1 MIIILWYDF
10 YLPNLVG
17 RTQMPFK
24 NSKEQPNQGI
34 SAQVPGLMYINRE
47 IGWIWFNRHV
57 LDEAL
62 SERHPLLE
70 RVKFLS
76 IFANNLDEF
85 FMIRVSGLQRQVAS
99 GVLEAPP
106 DGMSPVEQ
114 LAAIHDMLAPLLA
127 AQSRCWESD
136 LVPSLKAEGIEIVP
150 VSSLRD
156 EDYSM
161 MREYY
166 EREIF
171 PVLTPL
177 AFDKSHPF
185 PFISNLS
192 LNLAIMVRDPSKKE
206 ELFARIKVPA
216 DLFSRLIRIPVQNQV
231 KKRGK
236 VRDKFVFI
244 EDLIASCL
252 DRLFPGME
260 VIAAYPF
267 RVTRDAD
274 FEIEEDEASD
284 LLTAVE
290 ESVDLRRIGSPVRVE
305 VSSAMPANIC
315 EMLSNKLGISR
326 DMFYRVEHPVGMSD
340 LMQLYG
346 LDRPDL
352 KDVPF
357 VPSVPPVLDGD
368 ADIFSEIRKRD
379 IHLFHPYDSFSPV
392 VSFLKQ
398 AAKDPDVL
406 AIKMTLYRVGPNSPV
421 VDALMEA
428 RDNGKVVAAMIE
440 LKARFD
446 EENNIG
452 WARALERAGV
462 HVVYGISGL
471 KVHSKVC
478 MVVRKEKEGIAYYV
492 HLGTGNYNASTSR
505 IYTDLGL
512 FTRNPHIGA
521 DVADFFNALTGY
533 SRVHSYRSLLVAP
546 VTIRKGLFERI
557 EREIDQHRN
566 HGGGHIV
573 FKINALVDRDSIDIL
588 YRASQAGV
596 KVELQVRGIC
606 CLRPGIPGLSENITV
621 SSIVGRFLEHPR
633 IFYFRN
639 NGEEEV
645 YLGSADLMPRN
656 LDRRVEVIFPV
667 NDPVIR
673 RSIIDTILKAYLK
686 DTANTYLLNPDGSY
700 ARKDPLPGE
709 TPCNAQAWLIM
720 HRGTWH
726 ENAKKPARKK

>member
-1 MIIILWYDF
+1 MEIDRMSPRNRKDASIQKTPARLEES
-10 YLPNLVG
+10 
-17 RTQMPFK
+17 R
-24 NSKEQPNQGI
+24 
-34 SAQVPGLMYINRE
+34 YINRE

-57 LDEAL
+57 LDEV
-62 SERHPLLE
+62 SDNRHPLLE

-85 FMIRVSGLQRQVAS
+85 FMIRVSGLQRQVES

-106 DGMSPVEQ
+106 DGMSPMEQ
-114 LAAIHDMLAPLLA
+114 LSEIHALLAPLLS
-127 AQSRCWESD
+127 AQCRYWECD
-136 LVPSLKAEGIEIVP
+136 LVPALKAEGIEILP
-150 VSSLRD
+150 FSALSDEERLR
-156 EDYSM
+156 

-166 EREIF
+166 ELEIF

-192 LNLAIMVRDPSKKE
+192 LNLAIVVRDPSRKE
-206 ELFARIKVPA
+206 ELFARIKVPT
-216 DLFSRLIRIPVQNQV
+216 DLFPRLVRIPELQTDR
-231 KKRGK
+231 KRGK
-236 VRDKFVFI
+236 QAEKYVFL
-244 EDLIASCL
+244 EDLVAACL

-260 VIAAYPF
+260 IVAAYPF

-284 LLTAVE
+284 LLTAIE
-290 ESVDLRRIGSPVRVE
+290 ESVELRRIGSPVRIE
-305 VSSAMPANIC
+305 VSSAMPAGIC
-315 EMLSNKLGISR
+315 EMLSVKLGISM
-326 DMFYRVEHPVGMSD
+326 DMFYQVEPPVGMAD

-346 LDRPDL
+346 LDRPGL
-352 KDVPF
+352 KDLSF
-357 VPSVPPVLDGD
+357 VSSIPSSLEGD
-368 ADIFSEIRKRD
+368 ADMFAQIRKGD
-379 IHLFHPYDSFSPV
+379 ILLFHPYDSFSPV

-428 RDNGKVVAAMIE
+428 RNNGKDVAAMIE

-462 HVVYGISGL
+462 HVVYGLSGL

-478 MVVRKEKEGIAYYV
+478 MVVRKEKEGITRYV

-512 FTRNPHIGA
+512 FTRDHVICA
-521 DVADFFNALTGY
+521 DVADLFNALTGY

-546 VTIRKGLFERI
+546 VSIRKGLFQRI
-557 EREIDQHRN
+557 EREIEIHRKN
-566 HGGGHIV
+566 GGGHII
-573 FKINALVDRDSIDIL
+573 FKINALVDRDCIDIL
-588 YRASQAGV
+588 YRASEAGV
-596 KVELQVRGIC
+596 RVDLQVRGIC
-606 CLRPGIPGLSENITV
+606 CLRPGVPGLSENINV

-639 NGEEEV
+639 DGEEEV
-645 YLGSADLMPRN
+645 FLGSADLMPRN
-656 LDRRVEVIFPV
+656 LDRRIEVIFPV

-673 RSIIDTILKAYLK
+673 RSIIDTILKVYLR
-686 DTANTYLLNPDGSY
+686 DSVNMRILNPGGNY
-700 ARKDPLPGE
+700 TRVRPLPGE
-709 TPCNAQAWLIM
+709 TPCDAQAWLIS
-720 HRGTWH
+720 HRGMWH
-726 ENAKKPARKK
+726 EKARKSSKKK

>member
-1 MIIILWYDF
+1 
-10 YLPNLVG
+10 
-17 RTQMPFK
+17 MPLRK
-24 NSKEQPNQGI
+24 RNDQPSQKTSAHSQG
-34 SAQVPGLMYINRE
+34 SRYINRE

-57 LDEAL
+57 LDEA
-62 SERHPLLE
+62 SDTRHPVLE

-85 FMIRVSGLQRQVAS
+85 FMIRVSGLQRQVES

-114 LAAIHDMLAPLLA
+114 LAEIHDLLAPLLTT
-127 AQSRCWESD
+127 QSGCWECD
-136 LVPSLKAEGIEIVP
+136 LVPAMKAEGIEILP
-150 VSSLRD
+150 VSALSD
-156 EDYSM
+156 EERAI
-161 MREYY
+161 MRGYY
-166 EREIF
+166 EHEIF

-192 LNLAIMVRDPSKKE
+192 LNLAIVVRDPARKE
-206 ELFARIKVPA
+206 ELFARIKVPT
-216 DLFSRLIRIPVQNQV
+216 DLFPRLIRVPSGKPD
-231 KKRGK
+231 KKHRK
-236 VRDKFVFI
+236 LTEKFVFL
-244 EDLIASCL
+244 EDLVAACL

-260 VIAAYPF
+260 VVAAYPF

-284 LLTAVE
+284 LLTAIE
-290 ESVDLRRIGSPVRVE
+290 ESVELRRIGSPVRVE
-305 VSSAMPANIC
+305 VSTAMPAVISD
-315 EMLSNKLGISR
+315 MLSVKLGISS
-326 DMFYRVEHPVGMSD
+326 DMFYRVEPPVGMAD

-352 KDVPF
+352 KDPPF
-357 VPSVPPVLDGD
+357 VPSVPSSLDGD
-368 ADIFSEIRKRD
+368 SDMFAEIRRGD
-379 IHLFHPYDSFSPV
+379 ILLFHPYDSFSPV

-428 RDNGKVVAAMIE
+428 RDNGKDVAAMIE

-462 HVVYGISGL
+462 HVVYGLSGL

-478 MVVRKEKEGIAYYV
+478 MVVRKEKDGIARYV

-512 FTRNPHIGA
+512 FTRDHLIGG
-521 DVADFFNALTGY
+521 DVADLFNALTGY
-533 SRVHSYRSLLVAP
+533 SRVHTYRSLLVAP
-546 VTIRKGLFERI
+546 GSIRKGLFERI
-557 EREIDQHRN
+557 EREIELHRKN
-566 HGGGHIV
+566 GGGHII
-573 FKINALVDRDSIDIL
+573 FKINALVDRDCIDIL
-588 YRASQAGV
+588 YRASEAGV
-596 KVELQVRGIC
+596 KVDLQVRGIC
-606 CLRPGIPGLSENITV
+606 CLRPGVSGISENINVT
-621 SSIVGRFLEHPR
+621 SIVGRFLEHPR

-639 NGEEEV
+639 DGDEEV
-645 YLGSADLMPRN
+645 FLGSADLMPRN

-673 RSIIDTILKAYLK
+673 RSIIDTILKVYMK
-686 DTANTYLLNPDGSY
+686 DTVNMRMLNPDGNY
-700 ARKDPLPGE
+700 TRVRPGQGE
-709 TPCNAQAWLIM
+709 SPCNAQAWLIS
-720 HRGTWH
+720 HRGIWH
-726 ENAKKPARKK
+726 EKARKSPKKK

>member
-1 MIIILWYDF
+1 
-10 YLPNLVG
+10 
-17 RTQMPFK
+17 MPPRSR
-24 NSKEQPNQGI
+24 NDPPNQKN
-34 SAQVPGLMYINRE
+34 SAQVQGSHYINRE

-57 LDEAL
+57 LDEA
-62 SERHPLLE
+62 SDTRHPLLE

-85 FMIRVSGLQRQVAS
+85 FMIRVSGLQRQVES

-106 DGMSPVEQ
+106 DGMSPMEQ
-114 LAAIHDMLAPLLA
+114 LSEIHGLLAPLLA
-127 AQSRCWESD
+127 AQSGYWACD
-136 LVPSLKAEGIEIVP
+136 MVPAMKAEGIEILP
-150 VSSLRD
+150 FNALSD
-156 EDYSM
+156 EERLI

-166 EREIF
+166 EHEIF

-192 LNLAIMVRDPSKKE
+192 LNLAIMVRDPLKKE
-206 ELFARIKVPA
+206 ELFARIKVPT
-216 DLFSRLIRIPVQNQV
+216 DLFPRLIRIPLQKPVN
-231 KKRGK
+231 KRGILAEK
-236 VRDKFVFI
+236 YVFL
-244 EDLIASCL
+244 EDLVAACL

-260 VIAAYPF
+260 IVAAYPF

-284 LLTAVE
+284 LLTAIEDSVE
-290 ESVDLRRIGSPVRVE
+290 LRRIGSPVRIE
-305 VSSAMPANIC
+305 VSSAMPAGIC
-315 EMLSNKLGISR
+315 EMLSVKLGISM
-326 DMFYRVEHPVGMSD
+326 DMFYRVEPPVGMAD

-352 KDVPF
+352 KDPPF
-357 VPSVPPVLDGD
+357 VPAVPSSLEGD
-368 ADIFSEIRKRD
+368 ADIFAQIRKGD
-379 IHLFHPYDSFSPV
+379 ILLFHPYDSFSPV
-392 VSFLKQ
+392 VSFLYQ

-428 RDNGKVVAAMIE
+428 RDNGKDVAAMIE

-462 HVVYGISGL
+462 HVVYGLSGL

-478 MVVRKEKEGIAYYV
+478 MVVRKEKEGITRYV

-512 FTRNPHIGA
+512 FTRDHVIGA
-521 DVADFFNALTGY
+521 DVADLFNALTGY

-546 VTIRKGLFERI
+546 VSIRKELFERI
-557 EREIDQHRN
+557 EREIELHRK
-566 HGGGHIV
+566 HGGGHII
-573 FKINALVDRDSIDIL
+573 FKINALVDRDFIDIL
-588 YRASQAGV
+588 YRASEAGV
-596 KVELQVRGIC
+596 RIDLQVRGIC
-606 CLRPGIPGLSENITV
+606 CLRPGVPGLSANINVT
-621 SSIVGRFLEHPR
+621 SIVGRFLEHPR

-639 NGEEEV
+639 DGEEEV
-645 YLGSADLMPRN
+645 FLGSADLMPRN

-673 RSIIDTILKAYLK
+673 RSIIDTILKVYLK
-686 DTANTYLLNPDGSY
+686 DTVNMRMLNPDGEY
-700 ARKDPLPGE
+700 PRVRPLQGE
-709 TPCNAQAWLIM
+709 TPCNAQAWLIS
-720 HRGTWH
+720 HRGIWH
-726 ENAKKPARKK
+726 EKARKSSKKK

>member
-1 MIIILWYDF
+1 VKPGESDITS
-10 YLPNLVG
+10 PRSRN
-17 RTQMPFK
+17 
-24 NSKEQPNQGI
+24 NQPNQNT
-34 SAQVPGLMYINRE
+34 SVQVQGSRYINRE
-47 IGWIWFNRHV
+47 IGWIRFNRHV
-57 LDEAL
+57 LDEA
-62 SERHPLLE
+62 SDKRHPLLE

-85 FMIRVSGLQRQVAS
+85 FMVRVSGLQRQVES

-106 DGMSPVEQ
+106 DGMSPNEQ
-114 LAAIHDMLAPLLA
+114 LAEIHDLLAPLLE
-127 AQSRCWESD
+127 AQSGCWECD
-136 LVPSLKAEGIEIVP
+136 LVPAMKAEGIEILP
-150 VSSLRD
+150 VSALSD
-156 EDYSM
+156 EERSI
-161 MREYY
+161 MRAYY
-166 EREIF
+166 EHEIF

-192 LNLAIMVRDPSKKE
+192 LNLAILVRDPSRKE
-206 ELFARIKVPA
+206 ELFARIKVPT
-216 DLFSRLIRIPVQNQV
+216 DLFPRLIQIPEQKPV
-231 KKRGK
+231 KNRSKPNEK
-236 VRDKFVFI
+236 YVFL
-244 EDLIASCL
+244 EDLVAACL

-284 LLTAVE
+284 LLTAIE
-290 ESVDLRRIGSPVRVE
+290 ESVELRRIGSPVRVE
-305 VSSAMPANIC
+305 VSSAMPAVIS
-315 EMLSNKLGISR
+315 EMLSVKLGISP
-326 DMFYRVEHPVGMSD
+326 DMFYRVEPPVGMAD

-346 LDRPDL
+346 LDRPNL
-352 KDVPF
+352 KDQPF
-357 VPSVPPVLDGD
+357 VPSVPSSLEGD
-368 ADIFSEIRKRD
+368 ADIFAEIRKGD
-379 IHLFHPYDSFSPV
+379 ILLFHPFDSFSPV

-428 RDNGKVVAAMIE
+428 RDNGKDVAAMIE

-462 HVVYGISGL
+462 HVVYGLSGL

-478 MVVRKEKEGIAYYV
+478 MVVRKEKEGIIRYV

-505 IYTDLGL
+505 IYTDLGM
-512 FTRNPHIGA
+512 FTRDHLIGA
-521 DVADFFNALTGY
+521 DVADLFNALTGY

-546 VTIRKGLFERI
+546 VSIRSGLFERI
-557 EREIDQHRN
+557 EREIELHMKN
-566 HGGGHIV
+566 GGGHII
-573 FKINALVDRDSIDIL
+573 FKINALVDRDCIDIL
-588 YRASQAGV
+588 CRASDAGV
-596 KVELQVRGIC
+596 RVELQVRGIC
-606 CLRPGIPGLSENITV
+606 CLRPGIPGLSENIRV

-639 NGEEEV
+639 GGDEEV
-645 YLGSADLMPRN
+645 FLGSADLMPRN
-656 LDRRVEVIFPV
+656 LDRRVEVLFPV

-673 RSIIDTILKAYLK
+673 RAIIDIILKVYMK
-686 DTANTYLLNPDGSY
+686 DTVNMRILNQDGDY
-700 ARKDPLPGE
+700 TRVRPLQGE
-709 TPCNAQAWLIM
+709 APCNAQAWLIS
-720 HRGTWH
+720 HRGIWH
-726 ENAKKPARKK
+726 EKARKSSKKK

>member
-1 MIIILWYDF
+1 MKPGESDNT
-10 YLPNLVG
+10 LPRN
-17 RTQMPFK
+17 R
-24 NSKEQPNQGI
+24 NNQPNQNI
-34 SAQVPGLMYINRE
+34 TAPAQGSRYINRE
-47 IGWIWFNRHV
+47 IGWIRFNRHV
-57 LDEAL
+57 LDEA
-62 SERHPLLE
+62 SDKRHPLLE

-85 FMIRVSGLQRQVAS
+85 FMIRVSGLQRQVES

-106 DGMSPVEQ
+106 DGMSPMEQ
-114 LAAIHDMLAPLLA
+114 LAEIHDLLAPLLE
-127 AQSRCWESD
+127 AQSGCWECD
-136 LVPSLKAEGIEIVP
+136 LVPAMKAEGIEILP
-150 VSSLRD
+150 VSSLSDGERCI
-156 EDYSM
+156 

-166 EREIF
+166 EHEIF

-192 LNLAIMVRDPSKKE
+192 LNLAIMVRDPSRKE
-206 ELFARIKVPA
+206 ELFARIKVPT
-216 DLFSRLIRIPVQNQV
+216 DLFPRLIRIPEQ
-231 KKRGK
+231 KPGK
-236 VRDKFVFI
+236 TRSKPKEKYVFL
-244 EDLIASCL
+244 EDLVAACL

-260 VIAAYPF
+260 VVAAYPF

-284 LLTAVE
+284 LLTAIE
-290 ESVDLRRIGSPVRVE
+290 ESVELRRIGSPVRVE
-305 VSSAMPANIC
+305 VSSAMPAGIS
-315 EMLSNKLGISR
+315 EMLSIKLGISR
-326 DMFYRVEHPVGMSD
+326 DMFYRVEPPVGMAD

-352 KDVPF
+352 KDQPF
-357 VPSVPPVLDGD
+357 VPSVPSSLEGD
-368 ADIFSEIRKRD
+368 ADFFAEIRKGD
-379 IHLFHPYDSFSPV
+379 ILLFHPYDSFSPV

-428 RDNGKVVAAMIE
+428 RDNGKDVAAMIE

-462 HVVYGISGL
+462 HVVYGLSGL

-478 MVVRKEKEGIAYYV
+478 MVVRKEKGGIIRYV

-512 FTRNPHIGA
+512 FTRDNLIGA
-521 DVADFFNALTGY
+521 DVADLFNALTGY

-546 VTIRKGLFERI
+546 VSIRKGLFERI
-557 EREIDQHRN
+557 EREIELHRKK
-566 HGGGHIV
+566 GGGHII
-573 FKINALVDRDSIDIL
+573 FKINALVDRDCIDIL
-588 YRASQAGV
+588 CRASEAGV
-596 KVELQVRGIC
+596 RVDLQVRGIC
-606 CLRPGIPGLSENITV
+606 CLRPGLPGISENIRV

-639 NGEEEV
+639 DGDEEV
-645 YLGSADLMPRN
+645 FLGSADLMPRN
-656 LDRRVEVIFPV
+656 LDRRVEVLFPV
-667 NDPVIR
+667 NDPAIR
-673 RSIIDTILKAYLK
+673 RAIIDTILEVYMK
-686 DTANTYLLNPDGSY
+686 DTVNMRMLNQDGDY
-700 ARKDPLPGE
+700 TRVWPLQGE
-709 TPCNAQAWLIM
+709 TPCNAQAWLIS
-720 HRGTWH
+720 HRGMWH
-726 ENAKKPARKK
+726 EKARKSSKKK

>member
-1 MIIILWYDF
+1 VKPGVCDRLSPRSVNNRPIQKD
-10 YLPNLVG
+10 
-17 RTQMPFK
+17 
-24 NSKEQPNQGI
+24 
-34 SAQVPGLMYINRE
+34 SAQLKTSRYINRE

-57 LDEAL
+57 LDEA
-62 SERHPLLE
+62 SDKRHPLLE

-85 FMIRVSGLQRQVAS
+85 FMIRVSGLQRQVES

-106 DGMSPVEQ
+106 DGMSPMEQ
-114 LAAIHDMLAPLLA
+114 LSAIHDLLA
-127 AQSRCWESD
+127 SLLAEQSRCWECD
-136 LVPSLKAEGIEIVP
+136 LVPAMKEEGIEIVP
-150 VSSLRD
+150 VSALSD
-156 EDYSM
+156 EERSIM
-161 MREYY
+161 LEYFDH
-166 EREIF
+166 EIF

-185 PFISNLS
+185 PFISNLA
-192 LNLAIMVRDPSKKE
+192 LNLAIVVRDPARKE
-206 ELFARIKVPA
+206 DLFARIKVPT
-216 DLFSRLIRIPVQNQV
+216 DLFPRIIRIPTQKRA
-231 KKRGK
+231 KKR
-236 VRDKFVFI
+236 DKQPEKYVFL
-244 EDLIASCL
+244 EDLVAAFL
-252 DRLFPGME
+252 YRLFPGME
-260 VIAAYPF
+260 VVAAYPF

-284 LLTAVE
+284 LLTAIE
-290 ESVDLRRIGSPVRVE
+290 ESVELRRIGSPVRVE
-305 VSSAMPANIC
+305 VSSAMPSAIC
-315 EMLSNKLGISR
+315 EMLSGKLGISR
-326 DMFYRVEHPVGMSD
+326 NMFYRVEPPVGMAD

-346 LDRPDL
+346 LDRPEL
-352 KDVPF
+352 KDPPF
-357 VPSVPPVLDGD
+357 VPAVPSSLEGD
-368 ADIFSEIRKRD
+368 ADIFAEIRKGD
-379 IHLFHPYDSFSPV
+379 ILLFHPYDSFSPV

-406 AIKMTLYRVGPNSPV
+406 AIKMTLYRVGPNSPI
-421 VDALMEA
+421 VDALLEA

-462 HVVYGISGL
+462 HVVYGLSGL

-478 MVVRKEKEGIAYYV
+478 MIVRKEKEGITRYV

-512 FTRNPHIGA
+512 LTRDPVIGA
-521 DVADFFNALTGY
+521 DVADLFNALTGY

-546 VTIRKGLFERI
+546 VSIRKGLFERI
-557 EREIDQHRN
+557 EREIELHKKT
-566 HGGGHIV
+566 GAGHII
-573 FKINALVDRDSIDIL
+573 FKINALVDRDCIDIL
-588 YRASQAGV
+588 YRASEAGV
-596 KVELQVRGIC
+596 RVDLQVRGIC
-606 CLRPGIPGLSENITV
+606 CLRPGVHGLSENIKVT
-621 SSIVGRFLEHPR
+621 SIVGRFLEHPR

-639 NGEEEV
+639 GGNEEV
-645 YLGSADLMPRN
+645 FLGSADLMPRN

-673 RSIIDTILKAYLK
+673 RSIIDTILGVYLR
-686 DTANTYLLNPDGSY
+686 DTVNLRILNPDGNY
-700 ARKDPLPGE
+700 LRGGPLKGE

-726 ENAKKPARKK
+726 EKPRKPSKKK

>member
-1 MIIILWYDF
+1 
-10 YLPNLVG
+10 
-17 RTQMPFK
+17 
-24 NSKEQPNQGI
+24 
-34 SAQVPGLMYINRE
+34 NRE
-47 IGWIWFNRHV
+47 ISWIWFNRHV
-57 LDEAL
+57 LGEA
-62 SERHPLLE
+62 SDNRHPLLE

-85 FMIRVSGLQRQVAS
+85 FMIRVSGLQRQVES

-106 DGMSPVEQ
+106 DGMSPREQ
-114 LAAIHDMLAPLLA
+114 LAAIHDLLA
-127 AQSRCWESD
+127 TLLEEQSRCWEGD
-136 LVPSLKAEGIEIVP
+136 LVPAMKAEGIEILP
-150 VSSLRD
+150 VSALSD
-156 EDYSM
+156 EERSTM
-161 MREYY
+161 LEYY
-166 EREIF
+166 EHEIF

-192 LNLAIMVRDPSKKE
+192 LNLAIVLRDPLRKE
-206 ELFARIKVPA
+206 DLFARIKVPT
-216 DLFSRLIRIPVQNQV
+216 DLFPRLINIPLQQRG
-231 KKRGK
+231 KKREK
-236 VRDKFVFI
+236 KIEKLVFL
-244 EDLIASCL
+244 EDLVAAFL

-260 VIAAYPF
+260 VIATYPF
-267 RVTRDAD
+267 RITRDAD

-284 LLTAVE
+284 LLTAIE
-290 ESVDLRRIGSPVRVE
+290 ESVELRRIGSPVRVE
-305 VSSAMPANIC
+305 VSSAMPAGIC

-326 DMFYRVEHPVGMSD
+326 DMFYRVEPPVGMAD

-346 LDRPDL
+346 LERPDL
-352 KDVPF
+352 KDPPF
-357 VPSVPPVLDGD
+357 VPSVPSSLEGD
-368 ADIFSEIRKRD
+368 ADIFAEIRKGD
-379 IHLFHPYDSFSPV
+379 LLLFHPYDSFSPV

-406 AIKMTLYRVGPNSPV
+406 AIKMTLYRVGPNSPI

-462 HVVYGISGL
+462 HVVYGLSGL

-478 MVVRKEKEGIAYYV
+478 MVVRKEKEGITRYV

-512 FTRNPHIGA
+512 FTRDSVIGA
-521 DVADFFNALTGY
+521 DVADLFNALTGY

-546 VTIRKGLFERI
+546 VSIRKGLFERI
-557 EREIDQHRN
+557 EREIELHRKS
-566 HGGGHIV
+566 GGGHIL
-573 FKINALVDRDSIDIL
+573 FKINALVDRECIDIL
-588 YRASQAGV
+588 YRASEVGV
-596 KVELQVRGIC
+596 RVDLQVRGIC
-606 CLRPGIPGLSENITV
+606 CLRPGVQGFSSNIKVT
-621 SSIVGRFLEHPR
+621 SIVGRFLEHPR

-639 NGEEEV
+639 GGDEEV
-645 YLGSADLMPRN
+645 FLGSADLMPRN
-656 LDRRVEVIFPV
+656 LDRRVEVVFPV

-673 RSIIDTILKAYLK
+673 RSIINTILGVYMK
-686 DTANTYLLNPDGSY
+686 DTVNMRMLNADGNYVRVS
-700 ARKDPLPGE
+700 PVPGQA
-709 TPCNAQAWLIM
+709 PCNAQKWLIS

-726 ENAKKPARKK
+726 EKARKSSRKK

>member
-1 MIIILWYDF
+1 
-10 YLPNLVG
+10 
-17 RTQMPFK
+17 MPPRCRNDPPDQK
-24 NSKEQPNQGI
+24 ITDPVQG
-34 SAQVPGLMYINRE
+34 PRYINRE

-57 LDEAL
+57 LDEA
-62 SERHPLLE
+62 SDTRHPLLE

-85 FMIRVSGLQRQVAS
+85 FMVRVSGLQRQVES

-106 DGMSPVEQ
+106 DGMSPMEQ
-114 LAAIHDMLAPLLA
+114 LAEIHARLA
-127 AQSRCWESD
+127 ALLEAQSSCWKCD
-136 LVPSLKAEGIEIVP
+136 LVPALKAEGIEILPIDALSDRESAV
-150 VSSLRD
+150 
-156 EDYSM
+156 

-166 EREIF
+166 EHEVF

-192 LNLAIMVRDPSKKE
+192 LNLAIVVRDTVRKE
-206 ELFARIKVPA
+206 DLFARIKVPT
-216 DLFSRLIRIPVQNQV
+216 DLFPRLIRIPSQETT
-231 KKRGK
+231 KKRGRLAEK
-236 VRDKFVFI
+236 YVFL
-244 EDLIASCL
+244 EDLVSSCL

-260 VIAAYPF
+260 IVAAYPF

-284 LLTAVE
+284 LLTAIE

-305 VSSAMPANIC
+305 VSSEMPAGIC
-315 EMLSNKLGISR
+315 EMLSAKLGISM
-326 DMFYRVEHPVGMSD
+326 DMFYRVEPPVGMAD

-346 LDRPDL
+346 VDRPDL
-352 KDVPF
+352 KDTTF
-357 VPSVPPVLDGD
+357 VPAVPSSLEGD
-368 ADIFSEIRKRD
+368 ADIFAEVRKGD
-379 IHLFHPYDSFSPV
+379 ILLFHPYDSFSPV

-428 RDNGKVVAAMIE
+428 RDNGKDVAAMIE

-462 HVVYGISGL
+462 HVVYGLSGL

-478 MVVRKEKEGIAYYV
+478 MVVRKEKEGIARYV

-512 FTRNPHIGA
+512 FTRDPVIGA
-521 DVADFFNALTGY
+521 DVADLFNALTGY
-533 SRVHSYRSLLVAP
+533 SRVHSYRSLLIAP
-546 VTIRKGLFERI
+546 VSIRKGLFERI
-557 EREIDQHRN
+557 GREIELHRKN
-566 HGGGHIV
+566 GGGHII
-573 FKINALVDRDSIDIL
+573 FKINALVDRRCIDIL
-588 YRASQAGV
+588 YQASEAGV
-596 KVELQVRGIC
+596 RVDLQVRGIC
-606 CLRPGIPGLSENITV
+606 CLLPGVPGLSENIHV

-639 NGEEEV
+639 GGDEEV
-645 YLGSADLMPRN
+645 FLGSADLMPRN
-656 LDRRVEVIFPV
+656 LDRRVEIIFPV
-667 NDPVIR
+667 NNPVIR
-673 RSIIDTILKAYLK
+673 RSIIESILSVYMK
-686 DTANTYLLNPDGSY
+686 DTVNMRVLNPDGNY
-700 ARKDPLPGE
+700 TKVGPKPGE
-709 TPCNAQAWLIM
+709 APCNAQAWLIS
-720 HRGTWH
+720 HRGIWH
-726 ENAKKPARKK
+726 EKARKSPKNK

>member
-1 MIIILWYDF
+1 MTPRCRNDQ
-10 YLPNLVG
+10 PVQKTPVQG
-17 RTQMPFK
+17 RE
-24 NSKEQPNQGI
+24 SR
-34 SAQVPGLMYINRE
+34 YINRE

-57 LDEAL
+57 LDEA
-62 SERHPLLE
+62 SGTRHPLLE

-85 FMIRVSGLQRQVAS
+85 FMIRVSGLQRQVES

-106 DGMSPVEQ
+106 DGMSPMEQ
-114 LAAIHDMLAPLLA
+114 LTAIHDLLAPLLV
-127 AQSRCWESD
+127 AQCRCWKCD
-136 LVPSLKAEGIEIVP
+136 LVPAMKDEGIEILP
-150 VSSLRD
+150 VSALTD
-156 EDYSM
+156 EERSI

-166 EREIF
+166 EHEIF

-192 LNLAIMVRDPSKKE
+192 LNLAIVIRDPSRKE
-206 ELFARIKVPA
+206 DLFARIKVPT
-216 DLFSRLIRIPVQNQV
+216 DLFPRLISIPTQKNS

-236 VRDKFVFI
+236 SCQKFVFL
-244 EDLIASCL
+244 EDLVAAFL

-260 VIAAYPF
+260 VVATYPF

-284 LLTAVE
+284 LLTAIE
-290 ESVDLRRIGSPVRVE
+290 ESVELRRIGSPVRVE
-305 VSSAMPANIC
+305 VSSAMPAGIC
-315 EMLSNKLGISR
+315 EMLSLKLGISR
-326 DMFYRVEHPVGMSD
+326 DMFYRVEPPVGMAD
-340 LMQLYG
+340 LMQIYG

-352 KDVPF
+352 KDPPYVPAI
-357 VPSVPPVLDGD
+357 PSSLEGD
-368 ADIFSEIRKRD
+368 ADIFAEIRKGD
-379 IHLFHPYDSFSPV
+379 ILLFHPYDSFSPV

-406 AIKMTLYRVGPNSPV
+406 AIKMTLYRVGPNSPI
-421 VDALMEA
+421 VDALLEA

-478 MVVRKEKEGIAYYV
+478 MVVRKEKEGIIRYV

-512 FTRNPHIGA
+512 LTRDHVIGA
-521 DVADFFNALTGY
+521 DVADLFNALTGY
-533 SRVHSYRSLLVAP
+533 SGIHAYRSLLVAP
-546 VTIRKGLFERI
+546 VSIRKGLFERI
-557 EREIDQHRN
+557 EREIELHKKT
-566 HGGGHIV
+566 GGGHII
-573 FKINALVDRDSIDIL
+573 FKINALVDRECIDIL
-588 YRASQAGV
+588 YRASEAGV
-596 KVELQVRGIC
+596 RVDLQVRGIC
-606 CLRPGIPGLSENITV
+606 CLRPGVAGLSENIRV

-639 NGEEEV
+639 GGNEEV
-645 YLGSADLMPRN
+645 FLGSADLMPRN

-673 RSIIDTILKAYLK
+673 RSIIDTILEVYLK
-686 DTANTYLLNPDGSY
+686 DTVNMRIMNPDGNY
-700 ARKDPLPGE
+700 IRVVPRPGE
-709 TPCNAQAWLIM
+709 SPCNAQSWLISN
-720 HRGTWH
+720 RGIWH
-726 ENAKKPARKK
+726 EKARKSLKKK

>member
-1 MIIILWYDF
+1 
-10 YLPNLVG
+10 
-17 RTQMPFK
+17 MPPRNRK
-24 NSKEQPNQGI
+24 DLSIQKTPARLQE
-34 SAQVPGLMYINRE
+34 SRYINRE

-57 LDEAL
+57 LDEV
-62 SERHPLLE
+62 SDKRHPLLE

-85 FMIRVSGLQRQVAS
+85 FMIRVSGLQRQVES

-106 DGMSPVEQ
+106 DGMSPMEQ
-114 LAAIHDMLAPLLA
+114 LSEIHALLAPLLS
-127 AQSRCWESD
+127 AQCRYWECD
-136 LVPSLKAEGIEIVP
+136 LVPALKAEGIEILP
-150 VSSLRD
+150 FSELSDEERLR
-156 EDYSM
+156 

-192 LNLAIMVRDPSKKE
+192 LNLAIVVRDPSRKE
-206 ELFARIKVPA
+206 ELFARIKVPT
-216 DLFSRLIRIPVQNQV
+216 DLFPRLIRIPEQQTDR
-231 KKRGK
+231 KRGK
-236 VRDKFVFI
+236 LAEKYVFL
-244 EDLIASCL
+244 EDLVAACL

-260 VIAAYPF
+260 IVAAYPF

-284 LLTAVE
+284 LLTAIE
-290 ESVDLRRIGSPVRVE
+290 ESVELRRIGSPVRIE
-305 VSSAMPANIC
+305 VSSAMPAGIC
-315 EMLSNKLGISR
+315 EMLSLKLGISM
-326 DMFYRVEHPVGMSD
+326 DMFYQVEPPVGMAD

-346 LDRPDL
+346 LDRPGL
-352 KDVPF
+352 KDLSF
-357 VPSVPPVLDGD
+357 VPAIPSSLEGD
-368 ADIFSEIRKRD
+368 ADMFAQIRKGD
-379 IHLFHPYDSFSPV
+379 ILLFHPYDSFSPV

-428 RDNGKVVAAMIE
+428 RNNGKDVAAMIE

-462 HVVYGISGL
+462 HVVYGLSGL

-478 MVVRKEKEGIAYYV
+478 MVVRKEKEGITRYV

-512 FTRNPHIGA
+512 FTRDHVIGA
-521 DVADFFNALTGY
+521 DVADLFNALTGY

-546 VTIRKGLFERI
+546 VSIRKGLFQRI
-557 EREIDQHRN
+557 EREIELHRKN
-566 HGGGHIV
+566 GGGHII
-573 FKINALVDRDSIDIL
+573 FKINALVDRDCIDIL
-588 YRASQAGV
+588 YRASEAGV
-596 KVELQVRGIC
+596 RVDLQVRGIC
-606 CLRPGIPGLSENITV
+606 CLRPGVPGLSENINV

-639 NGEEEV
+639 DGEEEV
-645 YLGSADLMPRN
+645 FLGSADLMPRN

-673 RSIIDTILKAYLK
+673 RSIIDTILKVYLR
-686 DTANTYLLNPDGSY
+686 DTVNMRILNPDGNY
-700 ARKDPLPGE
+700 TRVRPLPGE
-709 TPCNAQAWLIM
+709 TPCDAQAWLIS
-720 HRGTWH
+720 HRGMWH
-726 ENAKKPARKK
+726 EKARKSSKKK

>member
-1 MIIILWYDF
+1 M
-10 YLPNLVG
+10 PR
-17 RTQMPFK
+17 RTRNELSSQKTPARV
-24 NSKEQPNQGI
+24 QG
-34 SAQVPGLMYINRE
+34 SHYINRE

-57 LDEAL
+57 LDEV
-62 SERHPLLE
+62 SDTRHPLLE

-85 FMIRVSGLQRQVAS
+85 FMIRVSGLQRQVES

-106 DGMSPVEQ
+106 DGMSPMEQ
-114 LAAIHDMLAPLLA
+114 LSAIHGLLAPLLS
-127 AQSRCWESD
+127 AQCRYWECD
-136 LVPSLKAEGIEIVP
+136 LVPALKAEGIEILP
-150 VSSLRD
+150 FNALSD
-156 EDYSM
+156 EERLC

-166 EREIF
+166 EHEIF

-192 LNLAIMVRDPSKKE
+192 LNLAIVVRDPSKKE
-206 ELFARIKVPA
+206 ELFARIKVPT
-216 DLFSRLIRIPVQNQV
+216 DLFPRLIRIPSQKNDDKQ
-231 KKRGK
+231 GK
-236 VRDKFVFI
+236 PAEKYVFL
-244 EDLIASCL
+244 EDLVAACL

-260 VIAAYPF
+260 IVAAYPF

-284 LLTAVE
+284 LLTAIE
-290 ESVDLRRIGSPVRVE
+290 ESVELRRIGSPVRIE
-305 VSSAMPANIC
+305 VSSAMPAGIC
-315 EMLSNKLGISR
+315 EMLSLKLGISM
-326 DMFYRVEHPVGMSD
+326 DMFYQVEPPVGMAE
-340 LMQLYG
+340 LMQLFG

-352 KDVPF
+352 KDPTFVQA
-357 VPSVPPVLDGD
+357 VPSSLEGD
-368 ADIFSEIRKRD
+368 ADIFAQIHKGD
-379 IHLFHPYDSFSPV
+379 ILLFHPYDSFSPV

-428 RDNGKVVAAMIE
+428 RDNGKDVAAMIE

-462 HVVYGISGL
+462 HVVYGLSGL

-478 MVVRKEKEGIAYYV
+478 MVVRKEKQGITRYV

-512 FTRNPHIGA
+512 FTRDNVIGA
-521 DVADFFNALTGY
+521 DVADLFNALTGY

-546 VTIRKGLFERI
+546 VSIRKGLFQRI
-557 EREIDQHRN
+557 EREIELHRKN
-566 HGGGHIV
+566 GGGHIM
-573 FKINALVDRDSIDIL
+573 FKINALVDRDCIDIL
-588 YRASQAGV
+588 YQASEAGV
-596 KVELQVRGIC
+596 RVDLQVRGIC
-606 CLRPGIPGLSENITV
+606 CLRPGVPGLSENIRV
-621 SSIVGRFLEHPR
+621 SCIVGRFLEHPR
-633 IFYFRN
+633 IFYFWN

-645 YLGSADLMPRN
+645 FLGSADLMPRN

-667 NDPVIR
+667 NDQVIR
-673 RSIIDTILKAYLK
+673 RSIIDTILKVYMR
-686 DTANTYLLNPDGSY
+686 DTVNMRILNPDGNY
-700 ARKDPLPGE
+700 TRVRPLQGE
-709 TPCNAQAWLIM
+709 TPCDAQSWLISR
-720 HRGTWH
+720 RGIWH
-726 ENAKKPARKK
+726 EKARKTSKKK